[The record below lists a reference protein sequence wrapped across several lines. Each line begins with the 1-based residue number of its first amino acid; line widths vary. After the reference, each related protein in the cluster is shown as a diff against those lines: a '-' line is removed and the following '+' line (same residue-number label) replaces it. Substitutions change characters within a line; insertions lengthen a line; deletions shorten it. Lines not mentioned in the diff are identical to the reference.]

1 MRQVKRYVS
10 ATLMALLVLASV
22 NVGAAE
28 APRAAFVEGEHYE
41 RLPIAVD
48 TDSGEDV
55 EVVEVFSYMCVH
67 CFNFDPVIESWVGN
81 RAEAPMAF
89 TRLPAI
95 FSQDWELMAQAYY
108 TAETLGV
115 LDQVHMPIFEGL
127 HVQRK
132 DLRRQDLLAELF
144 ATHADVS
151 ADDFSTAYNSFSV
164 RSRVQQAK
172 ARGRAY
178 RVTGVPTLIVAG
190 KYRIDGRMAGS
201 NTKMLEIVDYLV
213 QQEQAAD

>member
-1 MRQVKRYVS
+1 MGQIKRYVS
-10 ATLMALLVLASV
+10 ATLAALAVLFSANGS
-22 NVGAAE
+22 AAE
-28 APRAAFVEGEHYE
+28 TLVTAFVEGEHYE
-41 RLPIAVD
+41 RLPIAVE
-48 TDSGEDV
+48 TNSGDDV
-55 EVVEVFSYMCVH
+55 EVVEVFSYACVH
-67 CFNFDPVIESWVGN
+67 CFNFDPVIEAWVSN
-81 RAEAPMAF
+81 RADAPMAF
-89 TRLPAI
+89 TRMPAI

-115 LDQVHMPIFEGL
+115 LEQVHMAIFEGI
-127 HVQRK
+127 HVRRE
-132 DLRRQDLLAELF
+132 DLRREDLLGELF

-178 RVTGVPTLIVAG
+178 RVTGVPMLIVAG
-190 KYRIDGRMAGS
+190 KYKVDGRMAGS

-213 QQEQAAD
+213 QQEHTAD

>member
-1 MRQVKRYVS
+1 MKRYVS
-10 ATLMALLVLASV
+10 ATLAALVVLVCV

-28 APRAAFVEGEHYE
+28 TLVTAFVEGEHYE
-41 RLPIAVD
+41 RLPIAVE
-48 TDSGEDV
+48 TNSGDDV
-55 EVVEVFSYMCVH
+55 EVVEVFSYACVH
-67 CFNFDPVIESWVGN
+67 CFNFDPVIEAWVSN

-115 LDQVHMPIFEGL
+115 LDQVHMPIFEGI
-127 HVQRK
+127 HVRRE

-178 RVTGVPTLIVAG
+178 RVTGVPMLIVAG
-190 KYRIDGRMAGS
+190 KYKIDGRMAGS
-201 NTKMLEIVDYLV
+201 NTKMLEIFDYV
-213 QQEQAAD
+213 EQQEHAAE